1 MKKSMLNLSGKVV
14 LVTGGS
20 QGLGSIICKELSL
33 SGAKV
38 ILHYNSSEKKAK
50 NLKKEIKGNIEI
62 IKADLNKNKEI
73 KKLIKNSINFFG
85 PINILINCAAF
96 GSKKVSEFSKIS
108 KELWEKTQKIN
119 IQAPLI
125 LIQEFSKQKQA
136 ETIVNISS
144 IESLIPSKNHE
155 YYSISKSA
163 LNMVTKS
170 AAQEYGHLGIRIN
183 SISPGLLFRNNIEKD
198 WPSGVKNWQDKSPMK
213 KLVNPKDVANTAIF
227 LASDFSHSINGE
239 NIIVD
244 TGMSCVQAW

>member
-1 MKKSMLNLSGKVV
+1 MNFQTSLKNFGKKLKKS
-14 LVTGGS
+14 
-20 QGLGSIICKELSL
+20 
-33 SGAKV
+33 
-38 ILHYNSSEKKAK
+38 IL
-50 NLKKEIKGNIEI
+50 
-62 IKADLNKNKEI
+62 
-73 KKLIKNSINFFG
+73 
-85 PINILINCAAF
+85 
-96 GSKKVSEFSKIS
+96 
-108 KELWEKTQKIN
+108 
-119 IQAPLI
+119 APLI

-136 ETIVNISS
+136 ETVVNISS

-163 LNMVTKS
+163 LNMLTKS

-183 SISPGLLFRNNIEKD
+183 SISPGLLFRNNIQKD

>member
-1 MKKSMLNLSGKVV
+1 MNFQKSLKNYGK
-14 LVTGGS
+14 
-20 QGLGSIICKELSL
+20 
-33 SGAKV
+33 
-38 ILHYNSSEKKAK
+38 
-50 NLKKEIKGNIEI
+50 
-62 IKADLNKNKEI
+62 
-73 KKLIKNSINFFG
+73 
-85 PINILINCAAF
+85 
-96 GSKKVSEFSKIS
+96 
-108 KELWEKTQKIN
+108 KTQKIN
-119 IQAPLI
+119 IEAPLI

-144 IESLIPSKNHE
+144 LESLIPSKNHE

-163 LNMVTKS
+163 LNMLTKS

-183 SISPGLLFRNNIEKD
+183 SISPGLLFRNNIQKD

>member
-1 MKKSMLNLSGKVV
+1 MLNLSGKVV

-20 QGLGSIICKELSL
+20 QGLGSIICKELAL

-38 ILHYNSSEKKAK
+38 ILHYNISDKKAK

-62 IKADLNKNKEI
+62 TKANLNKNKEI
-73 KKLIKNSINFFG
+73 KKLIKKSINFFG

-96 GSKKVSEFSKIS
+96 GLKKVS
-108 KELWEKTQKIN
+108 
-119 IQAPLI
+119 
-125 LIQEFSKQKQA
+125 EFSKQKQA
-136 ETIVNISS
+136 ETVVNISS

-163 LNMVTKS
+163 LNMLTKS

-183 SISPGLLFRNNIEKD
+183 SISPGLQFRNNIQKD

>member
-1 MKKSMLNLSGKVV
+1 MSSQSITNELKSF
-14 LVTGGS
+14 GS
-20 QGLGSIICKELSL
+20 ASIQL
-33 SGAKV
+33 
-38 ILHYNSSEKKAK
+38 
-50 NLKKEIKGNIEI
+50 
-62 IKADLNKNKEI
+62 
-73 KKLIKNSINFFG
+73 LIV
-85 PINILINCAAF
+85 
-96 GSKKVSEFSKIS
+96 SKKVSEFSKIS
-108 KELWEKTQKIN
+108 KELWKKTQKIN

-163 LNMVTKS
+163 LNMLTKS

-183 SISPGLLFRNNIEKD
+183 SISPGLLLRNNIQKD
-198 WPSGVKNWQDKSPMK
+198 WPSGVKNWLDKSPMK
-213 KLVNPKDVANTAIF
+213 KLVNQKDVANTAIF

>member
-1 MKKSMLNLSGKVV
+1 MNTAAWIPDEFMRRVKNEEDWYFFDPREMVYEDGKT
-14 LVTGGS
+14 LHECFGKQFDDRYEDACRAAEGG
-20 QGLGSIICKELSL
+20 
-33 SGAKV
+33 
-38 ILHYNSSEKKAK
+38 
-50 NLKKEIKGNIEI
+50 
-62 IKADLNKNKEI
+62 
-73 KKLIKNSINFFG
+73 LIKNFR
-85 PINILINCAAF
+85 
-96 GSKKVSEFSKIS
+96 KIPA
-108 KELWEKTQKIN
+108 KELWKKTQKIN

-144 IESLIPSKNHE
+144 LESLIPSKNHQ

-163 LNMVTKS
+163 LNMLTKS

-183 SISPGLLFRNNIEKD
+183 SISPGLLFRNNIQKD

>member
-62 IKADLNKNKEI
+62 IKANLNKNKEI
-73 KKLIKNSINFFG
+73 NKLIKKSINFFG
-85 PINILINCAAF
+85 PINILINYAAF
-96 GSKKVSEFSKIS
+96 GSKKVSDFTKIS
-108 KELWEKTQKIN
+108 KELWKKTQKIN

-136 ETIVNISS
+136 ETVVNISS

-155 YYSISKSA
+155 YYSISKFA
-163 LNMVTKS
+163 LNMLTKS

-183 SISPGLLFRNNIEKD
+183 SISPGLLFRNNIQKD
-198 WPSGVKNWQDKSPMK
+198 WQS
-213 KLVNPKDVANTAIF
+213 
-227 LASDFSHSINGE
+227 
-239 NIIVD
+239 
-244 TGMSCVQAW
+244 